1 MNYSGFL
8 QSGQIEAPI
17 EIVPQLP
24 HCFSVDVPAV
34 LWGCADD
41 DAVSDAR
48 IKTYQTM
55 LIMMKLCGISRYW
68 GLYPRTFTS
77 PLHVWV
83 PQIGCKYIILGSMLI
98 ISY

>member
-1 MNYSGFL
+1 MTVAVNYSGFL
-8 QSGQIEAPI
+8 QLEQIKVPI
-17 EIVPQLP
+17 EILPQLP
-24 HCFSVDVPAV
+24 HCSSVDVPAV

-68 GLYPRTFTS
+68 GLYPRIRYILF
-77 PLHVWV
+77 
-83 PQIGCKYIILGSMLI
+83 GCRKLGANILF
-98 ISY
+98 